1 MDDGLLEPLTRSLND
16 PERFADAFQSL
27 YPELRRIALGRGRGH
42 TMTPTALV
50 GELFLR
56 VRDAESLPLVRD
68 RHHFLVLAART
79 MRWIM
84 VDHARRRL
92 SGKRGGDLLEVTLLE
107 DLPQADSDRMVVALQ
122 DALQDLKAIAPRQHD
137 IVELHYFGGLG
148 FEQIGEA
155 LGCSERTARREWE
168 RARAFLHAQLDSGG
182 DGE

>member
-1 MDDGLLEPLTRSLND
+1 MDDGALKELTRSLND
-16 PERFADAFQSL
+16 PERFADAFQVL

-107 DLPQADSDRMVVALQ
+107 GLPQADSDRMVVALQ